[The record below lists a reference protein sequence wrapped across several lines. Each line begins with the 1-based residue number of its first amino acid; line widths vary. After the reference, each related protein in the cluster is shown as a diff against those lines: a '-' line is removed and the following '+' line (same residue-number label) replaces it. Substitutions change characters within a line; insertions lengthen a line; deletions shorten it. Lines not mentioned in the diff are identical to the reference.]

1 MSPVF
6 LAGLV
11 ALAALVPAVLWVG
24 SRGHGHRGERPGQ
37 PALSVHQE
45 RYAELEAERQRG
57 ALSPG
62 AYRVALQELER
73 AVLEDTGGTAPDTD
87 GAGVRAATSLGV
99 SLVAVVV
106 ALGLYL
112 QIGQPVAWQNLTWIE
127 RLLDVRA
134 SEGELIVAERALQS
148 HLEHTPAALPA
159 WYLLARRQLDA
170 GRFEEALSTLS
181 VLATLEAEPTALA
194 QVLAQRA
201 QARYLLAGQQ
211 VDPAVR
217 DDTLRALEL
226 DPGQPTALGLVG
238 IDAFGHLDYRAA
250 IQAWQLALARSG
262 GASADALRAGIAE
275 ARLRLGESSGPA
287 QARLEGAVAPPL
299 NLPNPKEGVLFV
311 FLRSDTGGMPL
322 AAERVAVSGWP
333 ARIQLGPEDSIGGQ
347 AWPVAGQA
355 VRVVARWSPAG
366 EATDR
371 SGPEASA
378 ALVLEPGLQA
388 VHLSW
393 GSEAP
398 AP

>member
-24 SRGHGHRGERPGQ
+24 SRGQGHRGERPGQ

-134 SEGELIVAERALQS
+134 SEGELIVAER
-148 HLEHTPAALPA
+148 
-159 WYLLARRQLDA
+159 
-170 GRFEEALSTLS
+170 
-181 VLATLEAEPTALA
+181 
-194 QVLAQRA
+194 
-201 QARYLLAGQQ
+201 
-211 VDPAVR
+211 
-217 DDTLRALEL
+217 
-226 DPGQPTALGLVG
+226 
-238 IDAFGHLDYRAA
+238 
-250 IQAWQLALARSG
+250 
-262 GASADALRAGIAE
+262 
-275 ARLRLGESSGPA
+275 
-287 QARLEGAVAPPL
+287 
-299 NLPNPKEGVLFV
+299 K
-311 FLRSDTGGMPL
+311 
-322 AAERVAVSGWP
+322 
-333 ARIQLGPEDSIGGQ
+333 
-347 AWPVAGQA
+347 
-355 VRVVARWSPAG
+355 
-366 EATDR
+366 
-371 SGPEASA
+371 
-378 ALVLEPGLQA
+378 
-388 VHLSW
+388 
-393 GSEAP
+393 
-398 AP
+398 